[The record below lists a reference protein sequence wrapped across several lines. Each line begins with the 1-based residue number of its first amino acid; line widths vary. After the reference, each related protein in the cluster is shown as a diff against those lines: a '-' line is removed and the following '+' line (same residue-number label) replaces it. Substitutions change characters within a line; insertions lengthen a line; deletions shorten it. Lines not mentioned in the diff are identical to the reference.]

1 MNHARGAPSVSGGKW
16 KLIFAALAAW
26 TILLV
31 LAVPAAAQESRSAEG
46 EAETATSSETRAQEG
61 DENLVFQEG
70 KDTVVTTQA
79 TQEQAAQEDSEPL
92 EGAEVDTRSTDPDI
106 YVEVINITRP
116 TCTAKQGASVVLE
129 DEDGTQ
135 ADFLDNDNVQI
146 TETREGLR
154 LKSNQNDDSSD
165 NNDIEALNVRGGD
178 DVLDTGGLTVV
189 TSTDITCEDGG
200 DGGDP
205 GENPDDPGE
214 DPDDPGEDP
223 DDPGED
229 PGGGGNQ
236 NMPPDDNDQL
246 TPEPQDAE
254 KGPLAGG
261 TAKGKDILVKDD
273 NNCGPQQQFDCIDQV
288 VIETENC
295 EFTAQGDNLTVT
307 LEDPAGPF
315 RIRDGDNVD
324 FTIDQDGTITANGR
338 KVLGDSFP
346 PNQRDNPDRVLIPIP
361 VDPENFEP
369 DNQPN
374 STFPIVSS
382 TGIGG
387 EGCQVV
393 KAASDSNDPNG
404 SDGGDDVIDDTIPN
418 KPLPNTGGMPLLGL
432 LIVGLALTG
441 AGFSIL
447 RGRRG

>member
-1 MNHARGAPSVSGGKW
+1 
-16 KLIFAALAAW
+16 
-26 TILLV
+26 
-31 LAVPAAAQESRSAEG
+31 
-46 EAETATSSETRAQEG
+46 
-61 DENLVFQEG
+61 
-70 KDTVVTTQA
+70 
-79 TQEQAAQEDSEPL
+79 
-92 EGAEVDTRSTDPDI
+92 
-106 YVEVINITRP
+106 
-116 TCTAKQGASVVLE
+116 
-129 DEDGTQ
+129 
-135 ADFLDNDNVQI
+135 
-146 TETREGLR
+146 
-154 LKSNQNDDSSD
+154 
-165 NNDIEALNVRGGD
+165 
-178 DVLDTGGLTVV
+178 
-189 TSTDITCEDGG
+189 
-200 DGGDP
+200 
-205 GENPDDPGE
+205 
-214 DPDDPGEDP
+214 
-223 DDPGED
+223 
-229 PGGGGNQ
+229 
-236 NMPPDDNDQL
+236 MPPDDNDQL